1 MNIFQEHLQEAL
13 WQHYMQ
19 YGYSTE
25 EIYEFFKIYSKKIKY
40 VDMKN
45 ILKFIYGL
53 IFKNRII
60 IDGLN
65 SGEIIEKLINKK
77 CLEKNIK
84 NINQIKMPLII
95 PAVDI
100 YSGNIYY
107 FTSQSKRKSITD
119 KVIYIDDMSIGKA
132 VRASCS
138 YPVIFSPCKYDNK
151 ILVDGGIRENIP
163 WKETKLFGATKT
175 LSVVF
180 EKNIKEK
187 KCDNI
192 IDIVSNSLSI
202 LNDELSN
209 YETNGTDY
217 LINIKTKKIGLLDM
231 DKIDE
236 LYKLGYNEA
245 KKQIKRLKII

>member
-1 MNIFQEHLQEAL
+1 
-13 WQHYMQ
+13 MQ
-19 YGYSTE
+19 FGYSTE
-25 EIYEFFKIYSKKIKY
+25 EIYNFFKIYAKKIKY
-40 VDMKN
+40 VDIKN
-45 ILKFIYGL
+45 ILKLIYGVF
-53 IFKNRII
+53 FKRKII

-65 SGEIIEKLINKK
+65 SGDIIEKLINEK
-77 CLEKNIK
+77 CSKKNIK
-84 NINQIKMPLII
+84 NINQIKMPLAI

-100 YSGNIYY
+100 YTGNTYY
-107 FTSQSKRKSITD
+107 FISQNKRKNISD
-119 KVIYIDDMSIGKA
+119 KSIYINDINIGKA

-138 YPVIFSPCKYDNK
+138 YPVVFSPCKYNNK

-163 WKETKLFGATKT
+163 WRETKNLGASKV

-192 IDIVSNSLSI
+192 VDIVSNSINI
-202 LNDELSN
+202 LNDELSD

-217 LINIKTKKIGLLDM
+217 LINIKTKKVGLLDM

-236 LYKLGYNEA
+236 LYKLGYSEA
-245 KKQIKRLKII
+245 KKQIKKLNI